1 MGHSVRTSNVLRF
14 CIGAFAGA
22 LFVLPIASC
31 YVEHK
36 TRMYIYHEEF
46 TSNDVLSFDTETFGA
61 KILSLADSREIGRN
75 EIEVVCYKGKYT
87 IGYLIALKSTG
98 GDAAY
103 ISEFAK
109 RYILETNSWKH
120 RKEIGR
126 ILMTRKGPDG
136 TVFADRAYEL
146 PDGSIVFTPDD
157 IRPKDVLVGG
167 K

>member
-22 LFVLPIASC
+22 LFALPIASC
-31 YVEHK
+31 YVKHK
-36 TRMYIYHEEF
+36 KYTYTYHEEF
-46 TSNDVLSFDTETFGA
+46 TTDDVLSFDTETFEA
-61 KILSLADSREIGRN
+61 KILSLAVSREIGRN
-75 EIEVVCYKGKYT
+75 ELEVICYKGKYT

-98 GDAAY
+98 GDAAH

-120 RKEIGR
+120 RKEISR
-126 ILMTRKGPDG
+126 ILMTRRGPDG

-146 PDGSIVFTPDD
+146 PDGSIVSTPDA
-157 IRPKDVLVGG
+157 IRPKDMLVGG